1 MHKYEPV
8 IGLEIHVQLK
18 TESKMFCSCDNTGE
32 DRPPNTTVCPV
43 CLGHPGVLPVT
54 NEKAVKWAIMAAL
67 ALNCEINTKSHFDRK
82 SYFYPDLPKG
92 YQISQYALP
101 FGKEGHVIIPIKN
114 GKRRVRIERVHLEE
128 DTGKLMH
135 EEDGSA
141 SYVDY
146 NRAGTPLLEVVTHPD
161 IQTPA
166 GAKDYLQELRL
177 IMRYLGISDADMEK
191 GQLRCDANIS
201 LRPNPEYF
209 QDKADQSSIG
219 LDPNKLYPKTEIKNL
234 NSFKAVEHALAY
246 EIKRQSA
253 LWDKDQAPTVQS
265 THGWDEKKGETLL
278 QRTKEEQSD
287 YRYFPEP
294 DIPPIEFKP
303 AFIEKIKSEMVELPY
318 YKRDR
323 FSKLFG
329 LGEYDINILVN
340 DKHLADFFEEV
351 ISELRAWLVAL
362 EQVEGSEEE
371 IWEKH
376 KKKLVKT
383 VANWVISRL
392 LKLLNEKNISA
403 REATITPENFAELIT
418 LVHDR
423 KLNNQTATVVLEKMF
438 TTGKDPSDIIED
450 EDLGQLSDEKGLE
463 EIIDK
468 VINEND
474 KVAQEYKG
482 GKAPALK
489 FLIGQVM
496 KQANGRVD
504 VQEVTKLLTIKLS

>member
-1 MHKYEPV
+1 MEKYEPV

-18 TESKMFCSCDNTGE
+18 TESKMFCTCDNTGE
-32 DRPPNTTVCPV
+32 VQPPNTTVCPV
-43 CLGHPGVLPVT
+43 CLGHPGVLPTT
-54 NEKAVKWAIMAAL
+54 NQKAVEWAVLAAL

-101 FGKEGHVIIPIKN
+101 FGKEGHVIIPIKG

-166 GAKDYLQELRL
+166 GAKDFLQELRL

-219 LDPNKLYPKTEIKNL
+219 LDPKKLYPKIEIKNL
-234 NSFKAVEHALAY
+234 NSFKGVERALAY
-246 EIKRQSA
+246 EIKRQSD

-265 THGWDEKKGETLL
+265 THGWDEKKGETVL
-278 QRTKEEQSD
+278 QRIKEEQSD

-294 DIPPIEFKP
+294 DIPPIEFEP
-303 AFIEKIKSEMVELPY
+303 PFIEKIKSWMVELPY
-318 YKRDR
+318 DKRER

-329 LGEYDINILVN
+329 MGEYDINILIN

-351 ISELRAWLVAL
+351 ISELKAWLVAL

-392 LKLLNEKNISA
+392 LKLLNENNVSA
-403 REATITPENFAELIT
+403 REAPITPENFAELIT

-423 KLNNQTATVVLEKMF
+423 KLNNRTATVVLEKMF
-438 TTGKDPSDIIED
+438 TTGKDPSDIMED

-463 EIIDK
+463 EIVDT
-468 VINEND
+468 VIKEND
-474 KVAQEYKG
+474 KVVQEFKG
-482 GKAPALK
+482 GKEPALK

-496 KQANGRVD
+496 KQAKGRAD
-504 VQEVTKLLTIKLS
+504 AQEVAKLLMVKLS